1 MSDKMLPPKI
11 LEMLGISSSDE
22 LFDEIPKAARVK
34 GLDLPCGLA
43 ESELTAEI
51 DAILSKN
58 KTMDDM
64 PTFLGGGVY
73 RHFIPAL
80 VNEVLSRS
88 EFYTAYT
95 PYQPEAS
102 QGMLQALF
110 EYQSFMSEL
119 TGMDAVNSSMYDW
132 STALGEAA
140 LMCSRIRHGSRFL
153 IARSVSPERKAVLK
167 TYLRG
172 IEAKVQEV
180 NYDRGSG
187 RLDINDLRSKLG
199 EDVFGV
205 YLENPNYFG
214 VLEEEVDEISSSIGE
229 TPFVVGAD
237 PLSLAIM
244 RPPSDY
250 GADIVIGEGHHL
262 GTGPNF
268 GGPLLGVFGCR
279 KEHIRK
285 MPGRIIGATV
295 DAAGRMAFCMTLQTR
310 EQHIRR
316 DKATSN
322 ICTNE
327 ALMAVAA
334 NAYLAALGR
343 DKLIT
348 IANLNVEKAGELS
361 QRISKIAGFESP
373 IFKASHFNE
382 FAIGC
387 PKPVDAVCRA
397 LLGYGVHGGI
407 TLKQDFPELG
417 EAMLLAVS
425 ELHTEEDLKALVQGL
440 EAIR

>member
-1 MSDKMLPPKI
+1 MLPTKI
-11 LEMLGISSSDE
+11 LEVLGISSPDE
-22 LFDEIPKAARVK
+22 LFDEIPEDARVS
-34 GLDLPCGLA
+34 GLDLPCGLT
-43 ESELTAEI
+43 EYELTAEI
-51 DAILSKN
+51 DSILSRN

-64 PTFLGGGVY
+64 PSFLGGGVY
-73 RHFIPAL
+73 RHFTPAL

-140 LMCSRIRHGSRFL
+140 LMCSRIRHGSKFL

-180 NYDRGSG
+180 SFDRESG
-187 RLDINDLRSKLG
+187 RLDVSDLLSKLG

-205 YLENPNYFG
+205 YIENPNYFG
-214 VLEEEVDEISSSIGE
+214 VLEEEVDEISASIGE

-237 PLSLAIM
+237 PLSLAIV

-262 GTGPNF
+262 GTAPNF

-285 MPGRIIGATV
+285 MPGRIIGSTV

-334 NAYLAALGR
+334 SAYLAALGR
-343 DKLIT
+343 DKLIA
-348 IANLNVEKAGELS
+348 IANLNVEKAGDLS
-361 QRISKIAGFESP
+361 QRISKIKGFESP

-382 FAIGC
+382 FAIRC
-387 PKPVDAVCRA
+387 PKPVEVVGKA
-397 LLGYGVHGGI
+397 LLGHEVLGGI
-407 TLKQDFPELG
+407 PLKQDFPELG

-425 ELHTEEDLKALVQGL
+425 ELHTETDIEALVKGL
-440 EAIR
+440 EAK

>member
-1 MSDKMLPPKI
+1 MLPPKI
-11 LEMLGISSSDE
+11 LEVLGISSSDE
-22 LFDEIPKAARVK
+22 LFDEIPEAARVK

-58 KTMDDM
+58 KTMDDI

-180 NYDRGSG
+180 NYDRASG

-237 PLSLAIM
+237 PLSLAIV

-262 GTGPNF
+262 GTAPNF

-322 ICTNE
+322 ICSNE

-334 NAYLAALGR
+334 NAYLAALGG
-343 DKLIT
+343 DKLIA
-348 IANLNVEKAGELS
+348 ISNINVEKAGELC
-361 QRISKIAGFESP
+361 QRISKMVGFKSP

-387 PKPVDAVCRA
+387 PKPVDAACKA
-397 LLGYGVHGGI
+397 LIGHGVHGGI
-407 TLKQDFPELG
+407 PLKQDFPELG

-425 ELHTEEDLKALVQGL
+425 ELHTEEDLKSLVQSL

>member
-1 MSDKMLPPKI
+1 MLPTKI
-11 LEMLGISSSDE
+11 LEVLGISSPDE
-22 LFDEIPKAARVK
+22 LFDEIPEAARVK
-34 GLDLPCGLA
+34 GLDLPCGLT
-43 ESELTAEI
+43 EYELKAEI
-51 DAILSKN
+51 DAILSRN

-64 PTFLGGGVY
+64 PSFLGGGVY
-73 RHFIPAL
+73 RHFTPAL

-140 LMCSRIRHGSRFL
+140 LMCSRIRHGSKFL

-172 IEAKVQEV
+172 IDAKIQEV
-180 NYDRGSG
+180 SFDRTSG

-237 PLSLAIM
+237 PLSLAII

-250 GADIVIGEGHHL
+250 GADIVIGEGHHF
-262 GTGPNF
+262 GTAPNF

-285 MPGRIIGATV
+285 MPGRIIGSTV

-334 NAYLAALGR
+334 NAYLATLGR
-343 DKLIT
+343 DKLIA
-348 IANLNVEKAGELS
+348 IANLNVEKAAELS
-361 QRISKIAGFESP
+361 QRISKIDGFESP
-373 IFKASHFNE
+373 VFKSSHFNE
-382 FAIGC
+382 FTMRC
-387 PKPVDAVCRA
+387 PRPVEAVSKT
-397 LLGYGVHGGI
+397 LLGHGVLGGI
-407 TLKQDFPELG
+407 SLKQDFPELG

-425 ELHTEEDLKALVQGL
+425 ELHTGRDFEAIVKGL
-440 EAIR
+440 EAK

>member
-1 MSDKMLPPKI
+1 MSDAMLPPKI
-11 LEMLGISSSDE
+11 LEVLGISSSDE
-22 LFDEIPKAARVK
+22 LFDEIPEAARIK
-34 GLDLPCGLA
+34 GIDLPCGLA

-73 RHFIPAL
+73 RHFTPAL
-80 VNEVLSRS
+80 VNEILGRS

-140 LMCSRIRHGSRFL
+140 LMCSRIRHGSKFL

-180 NYDRGSG
+180 NYDRGCG

-214 VLEEEVDEISSSIGE
+214 VLEEEADEISSAIGE

-237 PLSLAIM
+237 PLSLAIV

-262 GTGPNF
+262 GTAPNF

-285 MPGRIIGATV
+285 MPGRIIGSTV

-334 NAYLAALGR
+334 NAYLATLGR

-361 QRISKIAGFESP
+361 QRISKVAGFESP
-373 IFKASHFNE
+373 IFRASHFNE

-387 PKPVDAVCRA
+387 PRPVDAVGRA
-397 LLGYGVHGGI
+397 LLGHGVHGGI
-407 TLKQDFPELG
+407 SLKQDFPELG

-440 EAIR
+440 EAMR

>member
-1 MSDKMLPPKI
+1 MLAPKMLQA
-11 LEMLGISSSDE
+11 LGISSEEE
-22 LFDEIPKAARVK
+22 LFDEIPQKARIA
-34 GLDLPCGLA
+34 GLDLPPGIG
-43 ESELTAEI
+43 EEEMIEEI

-58 KTMDDM
+58 RTTEEM
-64 PTFLGGGVY
+64 PTFLGGGAY
-73 RHFIPAL
+73 RHFAPSVVSEI
-80 VNEVLSRS
+80 LSRS
-88 EFYTAYT
+88 EFYTSYT

-119 TGMDAVNSSMYDW
+119 TGMDAVNSGMYDW

-140 LMCSRIRHGSRFL
+140 LMCGRIRHGTRFL
-153 IARSVSPERKAVLK
+153 VARSVSPERKAVLR

-172 IEAKVQEV
+172 IDAVIQEIAF
-180 NYDRGSG
+180 DRETG
-187 RLDINDLRSKLG
+187 RLDIGELRKKLG

-214 VLEEEVDEISSSIGE
+214 VLEEEADEISSAIGDI
-229 TPFVVGAD
+229 PFVVGAD
-237 PLSLAIM
+237 PLSLALI

-262 GTGPNF
+262 GNPPNF
-268 GGPLLGVFGCR
+268 GGPLIGIFGCR

-285 MPGRIIGATV
+285 MPGRIIGATL
-295 DAAGRMAFCMTLQTR
+295 DAEGRRAFCMTLQTR

-334 NAYLAALGR
+334 CAYLASIGKSR
-343 DKLIT
+343 F
-348 IANLNVEKAGELS
+348 IAIAEENIEKAKRLTEM
-361 QRISKIAGFESP
+361 IAKINGYRSP
-373 IFKASHFNE
+373 LFKASHFNE
-382 FAIGC
+382 FVIGC
-387 PKPVDAVCRA
+387 PLPADKLAKSLIARSIQGGTLLKP
-397 LLGYGVHGGI
+397 
-407 TLKQDFPELG
+407 DFEELG
-417 EAMLLAVS
+417 ESMLLAVS
-425 ELHTEEDLKALVQGL
+425 ELNTDDDMNALVEALG
-440 EAIR
+440 AIR

>member
-1 MSDKMLPPKI
+1 MLPQKI
-11 LEMLGISSSDE
+11 LETLGISSPDE
-22 LFDEIPKAARVK
+22 LFNEIPEVARVQ
-34 GLDLPCGLA
+34 GVDLPCGL
-43 ESELTAEI
+43 EEHELTKRVE
-51 DAILSKN
+51 AILSKN
-58 KTMDDM
+58 RTMDDM
-64 PTFLGGGVY
+64 PAFLGGGVY

-80 VNEVLSRS
+80 VGDVVGRS

-110 EYQSFMSEL
+110 EYQSFISEL

-140 LMCSRIRHGSRFL
+140 LMCNRIKRGSRFL
-153 IARSVSPERKAVLK
+153 VARSTSPERKAVLN

-172 IEAKVQEV
+172 IDATSQEV
-180 NYDRGSG
+180 AFEKETG
-187 RLDINDLRSKLG
+187 RLDVGDLRSKVG
-199 EDVFGV
+199 DDVFGV
-205 YLENPNYFG
+205 YMENPNYFG
-214 VLEEEVDEISSSIGE
+214 VLEEGADDISSAIGE

-237 PLSLAIM
+237 PLSLAVM
-244 RPPSDY
+244 RPPADY
-250 GADIVIGEGHHL
+250 GADIVIGEGHHF

-279 KEHIRK
+279 REHIRK

-295 DAAGRMAFCMTLQTR
+295 DASGRRAFCMTLQTR

-327 ALMAVAA
+327 ALMAIAA
-334 NAYLAALGR
+334 NAYLATIGR

-348 IANLNVEKAGELS
+348 IANLNMKKASELS
-361 QRISKIAGFESP
+361 GTISGVAGYHSP
-373 IFKASHFNE
+373 IFPASHFNE
-382 FAIGC
+382 FTIRC
-387 PKPVDAVCRA
+387 PKSVDAVSKA
-397 LLGYGVHGGI
+397 LLSRGVHGGI
-407 TLKQDFPELG
+407 SLREDFPELG

-425 ELHTEEDLKALVQGL
+425 ELHTESDFETLVVAL
-440 EAIR
+440 EAAK